1 MSLSW
6 ASEQKSPIPFTASRN
21 ASNTEGLRRRDTAY
35 RTKIYQQSLTAFRCM
50 CFAQPCFFF
59 TIIWWNNYWIEN
71 TTFWNGLTCF
81 FLACFLDL
89 SLVLITVM
97 ASCMCSCRCCFALSS
112 LLLAKPWALAYTS
125 FCTGT
130 WGTPRV
136 SDGCGKLRL
145 LDKTLCLWC
154 WVITE
159 VWGCLFGGEPRFC
172 STGIL
177 WWVTVT
183 GVCKVLWQDASEV
196 TGRVCDGSWGF
207 GKLWLLPRIFC
218 LWCGV
223 TKEVCGCQFG
233 GESRCCSTGILS
245 WVMVTDVRNMLGLDA
260 VEYRDCR
267 GFVSSMPLLWL
278 ESIGITWRSVDP
290 KPLLSPESTD
300 TTWRE
305 SNGLNALVWLE
316 FAETT
321 CSSDCPKPLFWL
333 AFTEAAWR
341 FDGPKRLVRFE
352 STEISWTS
360 VWGFNWTFLLTTDD
374 SKGCLSSAC
383 FTWHIVLLW
392 AFGGFSWTWARKWGC
407 MLLVVSNCDSSW
419 KEWSSW
425 FWGST
430 GLSRESFL
438 LWKKVWSW
446 WCWII
451 LVWDSGWEC
460 ACTKTLEASCATTGC
475 PSCFTP
481 WELRIS
487 VTSWRTYRRVWEVTT
502 SWL

>member
-1 MSLSW
+1 
-6 ASEQKSPIPFTASRN
+6 
-21 ASNTEGLRRRDTAY
+21 
-35 RTKIYQQSLTAFRCM
+35 
-50 CFAQPCFFF
+50 
-59 TIIWWNNYWIEN
+59 
-71 TTFWNGLTCF
+71 
-81 FLACFLDL
+81 
-89 SLVLITVM
+89 
-97 ASCMCSCRCCFALSS
+97 
-112 LLLAKPWALAYTS
+112 
-125 FCTGT
+125 
-130 WGTPRV
+130 
-136 SDGCGKLRL
+136 
-145 LDKTLCLWC
+145 
-154 WVITE
+154 
-159 VWGCLFGGEPRFC
+159 
-172 STGIL
+172 
-177 WWVTVT
+177 
-183 GVCKVLWQDASEV
+183 
-196 TGRVCDGSWGF
+196 
-207 GKLWLLPRIFC
+207 
-218 LWCGV
+218 
-223 TKEVCGCQFG
+223 
-233 GESRCCSTGILS
+233 
-245 WVMVTDVRNMLGLDA
+245 MVTDVRNMLGLDA

-290 KPLLSPESTD
+290 KPLVSPESTD

-383 FTWHIVLLW
+383 FTWHIVLPW

-419 KEWSSW
+419 KESSSW

-475 PSCFTP
+475 PSRFTP

-487 VTSWRTYRRVWEVTT
+487 VILLTDIQKGVRRLQHHDFKHSLTDTGLQWNSPDSVRQFVSADLVLPMCWGKEGRELVCTDVTSTCRSSPSVTT
-502 SWL
+502 CPSNCRPLEISACKGNWKKQCESADLINQINSIT